1 MTPGLRTVVYP
12 VTDVAAAK
20 SLYAQMLGL
29 EPYVD
34 EPYYVG
40 FNLGDLEVGLDPNGH
55 AGGSTAPVCYW
66 EVEDIASSFQSLLDA
81 GAESHGAINDVGG
94 GKLVATVR
102 DGDGNITG
110 LVQSP

>member
-1 MTPGLRTVVYP
+1 MSTV
-12 VTDVAAAK
+12 
-20 SLYAQMLGL
+20 GL
-29 EPYVD
+29 EPFRQPVAIVHRY
-34 EPYYVG
+34 P
-40 FNLGDLEVGLDPNGH
+40 
-55 AGGSTAPVCYW
+55 TAPVCYW

-81 GAESHGAINDVGG
+81 GAESHGAINDGGG

>member
-1 MTPGLRTVVYP
+1 
-12 VTDVAAAK
+12 
-20 SLYAQMLGL
+20 MLGL

-34 EPYYVG
+34 EPCYVG
-40 FNLGDLEVGLDPNGH
+40 FNLG
-55 AGGSTAPVCYW
+55 
-66 EVEDIASSFQSLLDA
+66 
-81 GAESHGAINDVGG
+81 DVGG